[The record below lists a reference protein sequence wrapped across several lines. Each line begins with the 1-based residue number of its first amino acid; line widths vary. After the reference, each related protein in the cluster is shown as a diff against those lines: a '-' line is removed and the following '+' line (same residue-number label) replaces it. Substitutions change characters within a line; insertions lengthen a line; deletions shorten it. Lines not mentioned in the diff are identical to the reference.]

1 MGAIDELE
9 LVRAVMRGGDGARDR
24 EAELCARLL
33 PRVRLFLGRRLA
45 DIYAV
50 DDVTQDALVT
60 VVLSLR
66 RGSVRDVESFHSFV
80 LGVAR
85 NKLREHVRR
94 HRPFSAPAAAAVSDA
109 QPEPAFAMPRP
120 LLGRLEECLGKLR
133 ERERTLLRFT
143 FCDCSTAADIGAQL
157 GLSEENVRVIRHRAL
172 SQLRDCAMIERYEVE
187 R

>member
-1 MGAIDELE
+1 MGNLEELE
-9 LVRAVMRGGDGARDR
+9 LVRAVVRGGDDAPAR

-33 PRVRLFLGRRLA
+33 PRVRLFLGRRLT

-50 DDVTQDALVT
+50 DDVTQDVLIT

-66 RGSVRDVESFHSFV
+66 RGAIREVESFHSYV

-85 NKLREHVRR
+85 NKVREHVRR
-94 HRPFSAPAAAAVSDA
+94 HRPFSSAAAADVSNLP
-109 QPEPAFAMPRP
+109 PEPAFAMPRP
-120 LLGRLEECLGKLR
+120 LLGRLEECLGMLR

-143 FCDCSTAADIGAQL
+143 FCDCSTAAEIGAQL

-172 SQLRDCAMIERYEVE
+172 SQLRECAMIARYEVE